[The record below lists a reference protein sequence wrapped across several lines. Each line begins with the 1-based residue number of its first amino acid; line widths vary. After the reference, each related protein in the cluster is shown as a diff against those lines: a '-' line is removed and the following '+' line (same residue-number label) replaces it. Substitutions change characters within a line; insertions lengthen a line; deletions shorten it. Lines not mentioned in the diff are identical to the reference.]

1 MPDPKRL
8 LSARFANV
16 TGTLQYNLGC
26 NSSDNIPIP
35 SPNPFIYSGTKQLN
49 QVGCNF
55 IVPDSRN
62 ASYTQNHLTALYSC
76 FNKAGYGIRNPFCP
90 NVFSKNIPMYLNG
103 TAVLDGV
110 AMPYLQWEDGSY
122 STILVYYRADGTRL
136 GQLWGQLIGTGG
148 ANYCSFIAGQ
158 LYVDG
163 TFRGCAG
170 PVRHHTI
177 IGGLDST
184 KYYEWLC
191 TDKYDD
197 YIQILNNAI
206 VEDLAEY
213 LPIEP
218 EGEFTDNG
226 NGDFDSTS
234 DPIDFPD
241 LPNIS
246 VLDTGM
252 TQIYEMTAPQLRSLS
267 NYLWTS
273 NFATN
278 IEKMFNDPM
287 EAIINLCIAPLDL
300 TDGALS
306 SHIRI
311 GNITTSVTGQRIASP
326 YKIINCGLINMNEY
340 WASFAD
346 YSPYTKL
353 SIFLPYVGV
362 QHMSI
367 DDVMNGT
374 IELKAY
380 CDVLTGS
387 VQYVLKSRQ
396 GNRRG
401 HGHNSVLYTWGGN
414 LQYQLPLNAS
424 NMSSV
429 VSSII
434 STTGTIAGA
443 VGSAVATGGMTA
455 PIALGTAGSAMSNV
469 MNAKTHIQRGG
480 GIGGSVGLF
489 GVQTPYLILERPE
502 QITPPNY
509 KATIGSPAETTDYP
523 KNYAG
528 FIKIKGVN
536 LSINGA
542 TENELNELET
552 ILKGGVLI

>member
-1 MPDPKRL
+1 MPVGKKL
-8 LSARFANV
+8 LSVRFASV
-16 TGTLQYNLGC
+16 GGTYEFNLGC
-26 NSSDNIPIP
+26 QSSDNIRVSTDWNNTRDGDPE
-35 SPNPFIYSGTKQLN
+35 LN
-49 QVGCNF
+49 QTGCLIF
-55 IVPDSRN
+55 DWDSRPISHDFV
-62 ASYTQNHLTALYSC
+62 AHTFLYTCLSKT
-76 FNKAGYGIRNPFCP
+76 KGYGTRVGLCP
-90 NVFSKNIPMYLNG
+90 SISAKNVPMYLFG
-103 TAVLDGV
+103 EPTRDGQP
-110 AMPYLQWEDGSY
+110 MPYVKWVDGSY
-122 STILVYYRADGTRL
+122 ATVLHYFMPDGTDL
-136 GQLWGQLIGTGG
+136 GYLFGYIPSDRY
-148 ANYCSFIAGQ
+148 ASFVAGQ
-158 LYVDG
+158 LYDDG
-163 TFRGCAG
+163 TFTGSYGALDAI
-170 PVRHHTI
+170 PVI
-177 IGGLDST
+177 SPIYSI
-184 KYYEWLC
+184 KYYKWQCLGQWNN
-191 TDKYDD
+191 
-197 YIQILNNAI
+197 IQLINTNVINSLR
-206 VEDLAEY
+206 EY
-213 LPIEP
+213 LPVDP

-234 DPIDFPD
+234 DPVDFPD
-241 LPNIS
+241 LPSIS

-252 TQIYEMTAPQLRSLS
+252 TQIYEMTSTQLRSLS

-278 IEKMFNDPM
+278 LEKMFNDPM
-287 EAIINLCIAPLDL
+287 EAVINLCIAPLDL
-300 TDGALS
+300 TDGALTS
-306 SHIRI
+306 AIRI
-311 GNITTSVTGQRIASP
+311 GNITTSATGQRITSP
-326 YKIINCGLINMNEY
+326 YKIINCGSINMNEY

-362 QHMSI
+362 QQMSI

-387 VQYVLKSRQ
+387 VQYILKSRQ

-429 VSSII
+429 VSNLI
-434 STTGTIAGA
+434 STTGAIAGA
-443 VGSAVATGGMTA
+443 VGSVVATKGMMA

-502 QITPPNY
+502 QITPENY

-523 KNYAG
+523 KNYGG

-536 LSINGA
+536 LSIDGA
-542 TENELNELET
+542 TENELNEIET